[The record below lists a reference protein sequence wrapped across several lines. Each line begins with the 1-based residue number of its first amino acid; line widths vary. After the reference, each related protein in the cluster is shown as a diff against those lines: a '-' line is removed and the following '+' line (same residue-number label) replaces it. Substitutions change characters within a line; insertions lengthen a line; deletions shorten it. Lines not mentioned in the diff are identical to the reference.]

1 MAQEFDHDVFLSHN
15 SKDKSAVRAL
25 VDRLRNDG
33 VRVWFDETSIATG
46 EHIGAALERGL
57 QTSRHIVLIMSP
69 HTFASDWVTA
79 ERWSTLFSDP
89 TLIIATRA
97 TQHMHKS
104 SMSAQHRTDR

>member
-25 VDRLRNDG
+25 VERLRNDG

-79 ERWSTLFSDP
+79 ERWSTLFSAP
-89 TLIIATRA
+89 FKFQLTVSRQPLV
-97 TQHMHKS
+97 MLGW
-104 SMSAQHRTDR
+104 